1 MEAETC
7 KRELLIQI
15 PSEVVQKE
23 SENVATGY
31 ARKVRVPGFRPGRVP
46 RDLILQR
53 FRKAI
58 REEVAESLLPKFFRD
73 TAKEQNLSVVGNP
86 KFGDLKFEDNQPLTC
101 TATFEVYPSVEIGQ
115 YKGLEISQDEPRV
128 SDEDVDQAIEKLRE
142 NAATFEVVEERPAE
156 DGDLLSV
163 TYEGRALNHLGA
175 VLVQVKEGTVRLG
188 VEGTLQQFT
197 EGLRG
202 ARAGDVREFEVAY
215 PGDFGQAD
223 VAGKTV
229 KFRVEVLA
237 VKRKV
242 LPPLDDELGKTLGS
256 EPTLEGLRS
265 SLRKNLQE
273 MRERE
278 ARAEAK
284 RKLLD
289 GLIAS
294 GNFPIPEVLVEEQM
308 DLKVRQLAGRLVD
321 QGVDPGKANIDW
333 NKTRKELRSV
343 AERDVR
349 GNLIL
354 RKVAETEKIEI
365 SDEEIDRAVRELAA
379 GGNESPAA
387 LKTRLTRNGGLARLQ
402 SSRLNQKALDFI
414 YHNATVVRQLR
425 LV

>member
-1 MEAETC
+1 VEVETC

-23 SENVATGY
+23 SENVAADY

-58 REEVAESLLPKFFRD
+58 REEVAETLLPKFFRD
-73 TAKEQNLSVVGNP
+73 TAKEQNLPVVGNP
-86 KFGDLKFEDNQPLTC
+86 KFADVKFEDNQPLTC
-101 TATFEVYPSVEIGQ
+101 IATFEVYPSVEIGQ

-128 SDEDVDQAIEKLRE
+128 TDEDVDQAIEKLRE
-142 NAATFEVVEERPAE
+142 NAATFEVAEERAAE
-156 DGDLLSV
+156 DGDLLTV
-163 TYEGRALNHLGA
+163 AYEGRALSQPGA

-188 VEGTLQQFT
+188 AEGTLKQFSD
-197 EGLRG
+197 GLRG

-256 EPTLEGLRS
+256 EETLEGLRS

-278 ARAEAK
+278 ASAEAK

-289 GLIAS
+289 ALIAS
-294 GNFPIPEVLVEEQM
+294 GNFPVPEVLVEEQM
-308 DLKVRQLAGRLVD
+308 DQKVRQIAGRLVD

-333 NKTRKELRSV
+333 SKTRRELRSV

-365 SDEEIDRAVRELAA
+365 SDEEIDQAVRDLAA